1 MTEVGL
7 ILVALA
13 WVVRRSLAVSPANRL
28 WLDWIAWILASVA
41 ILSALLTVLPVASVI
56 WPAADW
62 SALALMLLPLAGV
75 LAGVA
80 ARHRRDDAQ
89 PEEDEEKG
97 SLLSQL
103 RASPVSQLDVAVG
116 ALVGLALAA
125 TLAAEN
131 VGISFHEFHVV
142 VWDSAAF
149 YALIRLT
156 RLPLSGHGKHLGL
169 ETALVNR
176 RMVDAF
182 LLGTTLMALYAIY
195 QFFFTDQA
203 ITAEGVHRAL
213 GVYGSPN
220 NLALLLGR
228 AVPILVCLAA
238 FSGRALRQGAT
249 DRAVPILVCLA
260 AFSGRALR
268 QGATDPERDKARLP
282 AGDGLYRI
290 VLGLALALTLVALVL
305 TFSRG
310 ALLLGIPAALV
321 FIGFMRGRGVLGLML
336 AALAAIGGGILP
348 LLGTDRLRLLLSTD
362 TGTGFFRLRLW
373 QSAWAMLWDHPW
385 LGVGLDNF
393 LYQYRTCYVLPDAW
407 QEPDLSHPHNLVL
420 DFGTR
425 LGLGGIAVLLW
436 VQVAFWQVALSLYRR
451 LPQGRERALILGLM
465 ASMVATLA
473 HGLIDNSFFLVD
485 LAFIFFLT
493 LGVVGSTAEEVSIQ
507 PATNSGQPVR

>member
-1 MTEVGL
+1 
-7 ILVALA
+7 
-13 WVVRRSLAVSPANRL
+13 
-28 WLDWIAWILASVA
+28 
-41 ILSALLTVLPVASVI
+41 
-56 WPAADW
+56 
-62 SALALMLLPLAGV
+62 
-75 LAGVA
+75 
-80 ARHRRDDAQ
+80 
-89 PEEDEEKG
+89 
-97 SLLSQL
+97 
-103 RASPVSQLDVAVG
+103 
-116 ALVGLALAA
+116 
-125 TLAAEN
+125 
-131 VGISFHEFHVV
+131 
-142 VWDSAAF
+142 
-149 YALIRLT
+149 
-156 RLPLSGHGKHLGL
+156 
-169 ETALVNR
+169 
-176 RMVDAF
+176 MVDAF
-182 LLGTTLMALYAIY
+182 LVGITFMALYAIY
-195 QFFFTDQA
+195 QFLFTDQA

-238 FSGRALRQGAT
+238 FSGRALRRGGTAEGSAT
-249 DRAVPILVCLA
+249 DA
-260 AFSGRALR
+260 
-268 QGATDPERDKARLP
+268 ERDKARLP

-290 VLGLALALTLVALVL
+290 MLGLALALTLVALVL

-407 QEPDLSHPHNLVL
+407 QEPDLSHPHNLAL

-507 PATNSGQPVR
+507 SAAISGQPVR